1 MHFDIIIVGA
11 GLAGASL
18 AAAFKGSRYRIA
30 LVEGRVPAPAPS
42 GWDSRVYAVSPAA
55 QGFSARD
62 RRLAASRWRPPHARP
77 RHGHTR
83 RCRWP
88 PGFLGLRQRRI
99 DQLAWIVESGLMQ
112 RELWETAKRQGNIT
126 LFCPAQPQSLTLRAD
141 AVSLGLTS
149 GETLEA
155 QLVVGADGADSWVR
169 AQAGLQADTLLYG
182 EMGVVANFECEQPH
196 HNTAFQWFRPDGV
209 LAWLPLPGVRISAV
223 WSTPDAH
230 AHELLDLD
238 EEALCR
244 RIAAA
249 GANRLGA
256 LRLITPPTA
265 FPLRLMRVPRIV
277 APRLALVGDAAHAI
291 HPLSGHG
298 INLGFLDARELAHTL
313 LDLPAHRDC
322 GDELALRRYGR
333 ARAER
338 GRPATMDHAWPAK
351 AVPAAAPGPCRRSQ
365 PGIEPH
371 RQFGCRTQHAG
382 ALRARLTPP
391 PRRHHVEE
399 PHYAHPCRPA
409 ARWRRRSCRRRQGQ
423 TGGRSRDRRK
433 TRRRAQDQHPR
444 ALYEVVVGGEILY
457 TDEKV
462 NYLITGNIIDTKSR
476 QNLTQERLNKL
487 SAIKFADL
495 PLELA
500 VKTVKGDGKRVFATF
515 EDPNCGYCKKLAK
528 EMAGMTNVT
537 VHTFL
542 LPILSR
548 DSAEKS
554 KAVWCAADRA
564 KAWSDL
570 MVNGIVP
577 AAGTCD
583 APIEKVL
590 ALAQKHNIRGTPT
603 IFPHQRRA
611 HPRRHPLAQLE
622 QKLAQAAK

>member
-30 LVEGRVPAPAPS
+30 LVEGRVPAPAPL

-55 QGFSARD
+55 QGFLQEIGAWQHLDGGRLTPVYDMAIHGDADGRLDFSAYD
-62 RRLAASRWRPPHARP
+62 T
-77 RHGHTR
+77 GV
-83 RCRWP
+83 
-88 PGFLGLRQRRI
+88 
-99 DQLAWIVESGLMQ
+99 DQLAWIVESGLLQ

-141 AVSLGLTS
+141 AVSLRLTS

-155 QLVVGADGADSWVR
+155 KLVVGADGADSWVR

-209 LAWLPLPGVRISAV
+209 LAWLPLPGNRISVV

-230 AHELLDLD
+230 ARELLDLD

-333 ARAER
+333 ARAEEVALLQWTTHGLQR
-338 GRPATMDHAWPAK
+338 LFRP
-351 AVPAAAPGPCRRSQ
+351 
-365 PGIEPH
+365 
-371 RQFGCRTQHAG
+371 
-382 ALRARLTPP
+382 
-391 PRRHHVEE
+391 
-399 PHYAHPCRPA
+399 
-409 ARWRRRSCRRRQGQ
+409 
-423 TGGRSRDRRK
+423 
-433 TRRRAQDQHPR
+433 QHP
-444 ALYEVVVGGEILY
+444 ALAAVRNLGL
-457 TDEKV
+457 
-462 NYLITGNIIDTKSR
+462 
-476 QNLTQERLNKL
+476 NLTDN
-487 SAIKFADL
+487 
-495 PLELA
+495 LA
-500 VKTVKGDGKRVFATF
+500 VVRNMLVR
-515 EDPNCGYCKKLAK
+515 Y
-528 EMAGMTNVT
+528 
-537 VHTFL
+537 
-542 LPILSR
+542 
-548 DSAEKS
+548 
-554 KAVWCAADRA
+554 
-564 KAWSDL
+564 
-570 MVNGIVP
+570 
-577 AAGTCD
+577 
-583 APIEKVL
+583 
-590 ALAQKHNIRGTPT
+590 ALG
-603 IFPHQRRA
+603 
-611 HPRRHPLAQLE
+611 
-622 QKLAQAAK
+622 